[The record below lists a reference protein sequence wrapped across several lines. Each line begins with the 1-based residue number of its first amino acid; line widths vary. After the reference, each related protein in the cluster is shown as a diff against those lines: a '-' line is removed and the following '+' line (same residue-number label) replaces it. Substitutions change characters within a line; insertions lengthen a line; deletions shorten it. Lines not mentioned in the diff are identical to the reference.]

1 MMTKTVAAWVLL
13 FGLVPLCCVRA
24 EPAPHDPN
32 LPTVKPEALQR
43 LSDTRVRQQIML
55 ESQAKYRGRCVCP
68 YQARD
73 AKGRSCKGR
82 HELVQSKPEPI
93 CYPELVTPAMISDW
107 RRRHAK

>member
-1 MMTKTVAAWVLL
+1 MKTKVGAAGVML
-13 FGLVPLCCVRA
+13 FGLASLCYVRA

-32 LPTVKPEALQR
+32 LPTVKPEALEQ

-55 ESQAKYRGRCVCP
+55 ESQTKYRGRCVCP

-82 HELVQSKPEPI
+82 HELVQSKPQPI
-93 CYPELVTPAMISDW
+93 CYPEQVPPAMISDW
-107 RRRHAK
+107 RRWRPK